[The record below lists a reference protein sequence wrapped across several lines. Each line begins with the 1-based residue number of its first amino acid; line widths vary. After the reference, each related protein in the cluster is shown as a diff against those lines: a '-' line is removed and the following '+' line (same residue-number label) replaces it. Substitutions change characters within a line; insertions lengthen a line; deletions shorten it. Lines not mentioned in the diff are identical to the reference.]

1 MTKAEVVSRMAE
13 QAGISKKAAAS
24 ALSALVSA
32 VHESLKK
39 KDGKIRI
46 SDLGTFKVIKKKA
59 RNGVNPQTREKIKI
73 AAAKVARFTAAK
85 ALRDA
90 VKKAK

>member
-24 ALSALVSA
+24 ALNALVSA

-46 SDLGTFKVIKKKA
+46 SDLGTFRVIKKKA

-73 AAAKVARFTAAK
+73 AAAKVPRFAPSK